1 MWTVRMQK
9 KNKKE
14 KKSGIRLVHREVS
27 RRHGMTVTGKWART
41 DTLFVVVSELPNWV
55 ATELE
60 CVPDTDTDADAPM
73 KEKPALTVLVV
84 LDAFVVV
91 VPDEVLRP
99 YVTDS
104 VTGVEMSL

>member
-1 MWTVRMQK
+1 
-9 KNKKE
+9 
-14 KKSGIRLVHREVS
+14 
-27 RRHGMTVTGKWART
+27 
-41 DTLFVVVSELPNWV
+41 
-55 ATELE
+55 
-60 CVPDTDTDADAPM
+60 M